1 MAQTRAA
8 EGRGYLGALFFL
20 VLVLGA
26 LAAIIIA
33 GLRPFK
39 NFSGDEKFILIPRG
53 ASSYQIAQLLHKEG
67 VVRHWAWFLG
77 YLKIAKR
84 SSHLQAG
91 EYRFEGP
98 LSIPQVVDKLIRG
111 LVYYHE
117 LTIPEGY
124 SLFEIGELL
133 DQKGFSKPADL
144 WEAARHVDRVSGLG
158 QRPPN
163 LEGFLF
169 PDTYHL
175 ARGAT
180 AEEIVSMMVERF
192 RDVYTKHLETEI
204 KMSPLNFNELL
215 TLASLIEKETGVDEE
230 RELVS
235 AVFHNRLKKRMPLQ
249 CDPTV
254 IYAAK
259 LEGGFTGK
267 IRQCDLDAHSAYNT
281 YYRLGLPP
289 GPIANPGLKSIQAAL
304 KPAVANYLYFVSNNQ
319 GGHVFSVTLEEHQR
333 AVSAYRKGLKRASNL
348 TSSRSAKSLAYK
360 QQLTRSSR

>member
-1 MAQTRAA
+1 M
-8 EGRGYLGALFFL
+8 LFFVL
-20 VLVLGA
+20 VVLGA
-26 LAAIIIA
+26 LAAVTFV
-33 GLRPFK
+33 GLRPYK
-39 NFSGDEKFILIPRG
+39 NFAGDEKFILIPKG
-53 ASSYQIAQLLHKEG
+53 TSSYEIAQLLHKEG
-67 VVRHWAWFLG
+67 VVRHWTWLLG

-98 LSIPQVVDKLIRG
+98 LSIPQVADKLIRG

-133 DQKGFSKPADL
+133 EQKGFSSPADL
-144 WEAARHVDRVSGLG
+144 WEAARHVDSVSGLG
-158 QRPPN
+158 PRPPN

-175 ARGAT
+175 ARGVT
-180 AEEIVSMMVERF
+180 AEEIVGMMVERF
-192 RDVYTKHLETEI
+192 RDVYAKYLETEI
-204 KMSPLNFNELL
+204 KESPLNFKELL

-259 LEGGFTGK
+259 LKGRFTGK
-267 IRQCDLDAHSAYNT
+267 IRQSDLEAHSAYNT
-281 YYRLGLPP
+281 YDRLGLPP

-304 KPAVANYLYFVSNNQ
+304 KPAAASYLYFVSNNQ
-319 GGHVFSVTLEEHQR
+319 GRHVFSVTLEEHQR
-333 AVSAYRKGLKRASNL
+333 AVAAYRKGLKRGSNP
-348 TSSRSAKSLAYK
+348 TRSGAAKSLAYK
-360 QQLTRSSR
+360 QQASQSSR